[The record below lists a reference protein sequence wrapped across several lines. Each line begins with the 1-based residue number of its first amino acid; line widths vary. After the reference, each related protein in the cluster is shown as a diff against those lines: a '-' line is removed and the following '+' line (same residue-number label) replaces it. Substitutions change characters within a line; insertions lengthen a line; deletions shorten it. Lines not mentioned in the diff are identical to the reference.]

1 MIQDHT
7 VYTPSAKGER
17 ELRGGKT
24 TLPPLELEL
33 LVRMN
38 GDLTLGQIREQMP
51 GVDAKV
57 FTSAFFNLQSLQ
69 LLTVQEPDPFAS
81 RFMPE
86 FDEST
91 LALVSPEAD
100 AGTLSL
106 GKAGYY
112 VSIARSRG
120 PIPAR
125 LSGEK
130 YSAIVVEDDPM
141 LAKFIASYLSMEGFK
156 VRRAANRAE
165 VLAEF
170 RQSPVADL
178 ILLDVTLP
186 DVDGFDILLRLRMHP
201 SFKDVAVIMLTGK
214 ATREHVLKG
223 LAGGA
228 DGYVTK
234 PFEVEVLMRA
244 VNTIMGRQQSPTPSA
259 ERHPWSNADAK
270 SRSRL

>member
-1 MIQDHT
+1 MIQDQT
-7 VYTPSAKGER
+7 VYTLSAKGER

-24 TLPPLELEL
+24 ALPPLELEL

-51 GVDAKV
+51 GVDTKH
-57 FTSAFFNLQSLQ
+57 FTAAFFHLQSLQ
-69 LLTVQEPDPFAS
+69 LLSVQETDPFAS

-100 AGTLSL
+100 SGTLSL
-106 GKAGYY
+106 GKTGYY

-120 PIPAR
+120 ASRAR
-125 LSGEK
+125 LAGEK

-141 LAKFIASYLSMEGFK
+141 LAKFIASYLSMEGFT

-165 VLAEF
+165 VMAEF
-170 RQSPVADL
+170 RQLPVPDL
-178 ILLDVTLP
+178 VLLDVTLP
-186 DVDGFDILLRLRMHP
+186 DADGFDILLRLRKHP
-201 SFKDVAVIMLTGK
+201 AFKDVAVIMLTGK

-234 PFEVEVLMRA
+234 PFEADVLIRA
-244 VNTIMGRQQSPTPSA
+244 VNTVMDRKQAPPQGSA
-259 ERHPWSNADAK
+259 HDPWSNSDTK
-270 SRSRL
+270 IRGKF

>member
-1 MIQDHT
+1 MIQAQT
-7 VYTPSAKGER
+7 VYTPSAKGEY

-38 GDLTLGQIREQMP
+38 GDLTLGQIREQMS

-57 FTSAFFNLQSLQ
+57 FMSAFFNLQSLQ
-69 LLTVQEPDPFAS
+69 LLTVQDTDPFAS

-125 LSGEK
+125 PSGEK

-165 VLAEF
+165 VLSEF
-170 RQSPVADL
+170 RQLPVPDL
-178 ILLDVTLP
+178 VLLDVTLP
-186 DVDGFDILLRLRMHP
+186 DADGFDILLRLRKHP
-201 SFKDVAVIMLTGK
+201 AFKDVPVILLTGK

-223 LAGGA
+223 LACGA

-234 PFEVEVLMRA
+234 PFEIEVLMRV
-244 VNTIMGRQQSPTPSA
+244 VNTVMGRQQSQPPNA
-259 ERHPWSNADAK
+259 AHDPWSNSDTK
-270 SRSRL
+270 NRSRL